1 MTLYERIRQ
10 APQAIKQR
18 GIGFLYSLIQP
29 QRIPSHPRRPPRIRI
44 EILITVL
51 GLIGWGIFLH
61 YHDQVS
67 PTASL
72 DLRYDRAQI
81 ARLAE
86 DYVRERGFD
95 LRGYHRVVTF
105 EGG

>member
-1 MTLYERIRQ
+1 MTLYGRIKG
-10 APQAIKQR
+10 APQAIKQK
-18 GIGFLYSLIQP
+18 GLDLLYSLIQP
-29 QRIPSHPRRPPRIRI
+29 RRIPERPRGLPRIRV

-51 GLIGWGIFLH
+51 GLVGWGIFLR

-86 DYVRERGFD
+86 DYVQERGFD
-95 LRGYHRVVTF
+95 LQGYHS
-105 EGG
+105 G

>member
-1 MTLYERIRQ
+1 MTPCERIKR
-10 APQAIKQR
+10 APQAIKRR
-18 GIGFLYSLIQP
+18 GLDLLYSLIQP
-29 QRIPSHPRRPPRIRI
+29 RRIPERPQGLPRIRV

-51 GLIGWGIFLH
+51 GLIGWGIFLR
-61 YHDQVS
+61 YYDQVS

-86 DYVRERGFD
+86 DYVQERGFD
-95 LRGYHRVVTF
+95 LQGYHRVVTF
-105 EGG
+105 EDG